1 MGRPWPK
8 ASAFRCVTPSFGMYL
23 IGASMGRRYFKMSS
37 GDCVMFLVRVAK
49 DTVSAMLKPDESSL
63 INADRW
69 PPHPSE
75 LPRSWARDL
84 M

>member
-1 MGRPWPK
+1 
-8 ASAFRCVTPSFGMYL
+8 
-23 IGASMGRRYFKMSS
+23 MSS
-37 GDCVMFLVRVAK
+37 GDCVMFLVMVVK

-63 INADRW
+63 INAERW

-75 LPRSWARDL
+75 LPRSWARDR